1 MNNKKYSTPLSPTNI
16 TIYVTILI
24 YFFYNNDLS
33 LIEVEINNNYLLTK
47 SEVFTGK
54 SQTVLT
60 E

>member
-24 YFFYNNDLS
+24 YFLYDLS

-60 E
+60 ER